1 MQTVQLPSGFVS
13 KQTFGEIEVRTY
25 YLSCLAQ
32 TSYIIINEKNAV
44 LIDPRRD
51 VDSYIEEL
59 KGYNLRA
66 IFLTHIHA
74 DFVAGHKE
82 ASIRTGAPIYIGPI
96 EKSKVGFPF
105 IEVRDGECFELSEK
119 CFFKFIHTPGHTM
132 ESCVYLLQDR
142 LPGGGSNSLAAFT
155 GDTLFVGSVGR
166 PDLVCE
172 ADKTPQQMALLMY
185 STLYEKIFSIP
196 DDVVVFPA
204 HGPGSPC
211 GRAIE
216 GDLWSTIGKQRAT
229 NPALQ
234 YSGKEQSFIEFLC
247 KDIDEA
253 PAYFSQAVISN
264 LSGGEVLAEL
274 MSKISLLPPMKFSEI
289 CKAEDLKIIDTRSV
303 AEFQKEHIPQSIHFY
318 LGAAGGAKVGVTDG
332 NFAMLLGYVLKKEER
347 LAVVAEEGK
356 EAESIQRIARIG
368 YKVSSCLNGGF
379 KAWKESGLPVST
391 CEERKLVKKEE
402 DVLQMIEGGYE
413 FVDVRFPFEF
423 NSNHLAQ
430 AKHLPLPHFRDEANK
445 LSKDKKYICYCKS
458 GFRSSTAVSLLEGM
472 GYHASDVFG
481 GFAAL
486 STYAPNL
493 TTKGEPVPMLTKIM
507 EQLEK

>member
-1 MQTVQLPSGFVS
+1 MQSVPLPSGFVS
-13 KQTFGEIEVRTY
+13 LQTFGEIEVRTY

-32 TSYIIINEKNAV
+32 TSYIIIHEKNAV

-51 VDSYIEEL
+51 VDSYLEEL

-74 DFVAGHKE
+74 DFVAGHRE
-82 ASIRTGAPIYIGPI
+82 ASIRTGAPIYMGPV
-96 EKSKVGFPF
+96 EQSKVGFPF
-105 IEVRDGECFELSEK
+105 IEVKDGECFELSEK
-119 CFFKFIHTPGHTM
+119 YLFKFIHTPGHTM
-132 ESCVYLLQDR
+132 ESSVYLLQER
-142 LPGGGSNSLAAFT
+142 LPDAGTNSLAAFT

-172 ADKTPQQMALLMY
+172 RDKTPQQMALLMY
-185 STLYEKIFSIP
+185 STLYEKIIPLP

-216 GDLWSTIGKQRAT
+216 GDLWSTMGKQKAT

-234 YSGKEQSFIEFLC
+234 YVGMQHIFIDFLC
-247 KDIDEA
+247 EDIDEA
-253 PAYFSQAVISN
+253 PAYFSQAVSSN
-264 LSGGEVLAEL
+264 LSGGDILAEML
-274 MSKISLLPPMKFSEI
+274 SKVSLVDSMGF
-289 CKAEDLKIIDTRSV
+289 AELAKVQDLKIIDTRSV
-303 AEFQKEHIPQSIHFY
+303 AEFQKEHIAQSIHFY
-318 LGAAGGAKVGVTDG
+318 LGAEGGAKVGVTDG
-332 NFAMLLGYVLKKEER
+332 NFAMLLGYVLKKEEE

-368 YKVSSCLNGGF
+368 YKVLSCLKGGF
-379 KAWKESGLPVST
+379 KTWKESGLPVST

-402 DVLQMIEGGYE
+402 DILQLIEDGYE
-413 FVDVRFPFEF
+413 FVDVRFSTEY
-423 NSNHLAQ
+423 NNNHLTY
-430 AKHLPLPHFRDEANK
+430 AKHLPLQHIRNEANK

-472 GYHASDVFG
+472 GYHASDIFG
-481 GFAAL
+481 GFAAI

-493 TTKGEPVPMLTKIM
+493 TTKGEPVPMMADIM
-507 EQLEK
+507 KELEN